1 MKYLT
6 NFYRDHLNMLRI
18 KLTDDVQLF
27 SDFIEDV
34 STEEEIDE
42 YIVEI
47 DKVLNGIYEDF
58 EIQLNATG
66 VFIRKDITIV
76 EHFFSNCDENKNE
89 METEQFKSLLLLWK
103 TKLPER
109 FL

>member
-1 MKYLT
+1 MKYVK

-18 KLTDDVQLF
+18 KLTDGVQLF

-58 EIQLNATG
+58 EIHLNATG
-66 VFIRKDITIV
+66 VIIRKDVTIV
-76 EHFFSNCDENKNE
+76 EHFFSNSEENGDK
-89 METEQFKSLLLLWK
+89 METKEFKSLLLLWK
-103 TKLPER
+103 TKLPKR

>member
-1 MKYLT
+1 MKYLK

-34 STEEEIDE
+34 STAVEIDE

-47 DKVLNGIYEDF
+47 DKVLNGIYEYF
-58 EIQLNATG
+58 EIHLNATG
-66 VFIRKDITIV
+66 VFIKKEVTIV
-76 EHFFSNCDENKNE
+76 EHFFINSDENKNE
-89 METEQFKSLLLLWK
+89 METEQFKEILLLWK

-109 FL
+109 LL